1 MWPKTPF
8 NHSFSQSVIQ
18 SFIHSLSYIFQSFI
32 LLFQFGI
39 FAAGLENL
47 LGEEVEPGQEDVEA
61 TAGISLDLIDVSLR
75 PISFFHGQ
83 SGLMGAVWSA
93 PSEPTS
99 ALQVGHS
106 NSKSTLLCK
115 FISLAQVVPG
125 PV

>member
-1 MWPKTPF
+1 MLLI
-8 NHSFSQSVIQ
+8 SVFAWHFQFCVAGLDMFLLI
-18 SFIHSLSYIFQSFI
+18 IVLSI
-32 LLFQFGI
+32 LQFGI

-99 ALQVGHS
+99 ALQVMREDGFSGVLRRRGADHRWWDVV
-106 NSKSTLLCK
+106 LC
-115 FISLAQVVPG
+115 
-125 PV
+125 

>member
-1 MWPKTPF
+1 MCWLGKCTPHF
-8 NHSFSQSVIQ
+8 HVQDQYEKLRYTQQVTLSLEQEKYVIWH
-18 SFIHSLSYIFQSFI
+18 FYL
-32 LLFQFGI
+32 QFGI

-75 PISFFHGQ
+75 PISFFQGQ

-99 ALQVGHS
+99 ALTV
-106 NSKSTLLCK
+106 STSTEQYK
-115 FISLAQVVPG
+115 YQNI
-125 PV
+125 